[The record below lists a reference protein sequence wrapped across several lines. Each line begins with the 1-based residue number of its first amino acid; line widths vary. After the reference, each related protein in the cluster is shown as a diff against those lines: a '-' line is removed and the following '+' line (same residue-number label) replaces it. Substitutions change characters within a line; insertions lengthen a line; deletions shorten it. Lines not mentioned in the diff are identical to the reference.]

1 MLRNRRLPEL
11 FYNSLCNLCFTDT
24 ANTVQKDRGGLCE
37 IFYGRGYQRSS
48 ADEVFCHAIR
58 RCAKKGR
65 IFERCGLPG
74 AFLLR
79 EIFRK
84 CRSNLFFGESHR
96 MLRKIQHQFQT
107 VIQMPSGSRIVSG
120 VAVLPAAEVNRKDIK
135 KESDQRISGVNS
147 IGLIKAAARA
157 LTRVKQM

>member
-1 MLRNRRLPEL
+1 
-11 FYNSLCNLCFTDT
+11 
-24 ANTVQKDRGGLCE
+24 
-37 IFYGRGYQRSS
+37 
-48 ADEVFCHAIR
+48 
-58 RCAKKGR
+58 
-65 IFERCGLPG
+65 
-74 AFLLR
+74 
-79 EIFRK
+79 
-84 CRSNLFFGESHR
+84 

-135 KESDQRISGVNS
+135 KESDQGISGVNS